1 MITNVVDFLLHSAE
15 RAPEQIAITDGTHS
29 ITYKDLLSKVIALG
43 SHIEDVTSGQK
54 NKPIAVYLEK
64 SIDAIVSF
72 LAIAYTGNFYCP
84 LDISS
89 PKERTSKIL
98 SNLNPVAIVSHATPS
113 LELPTDAINICL
125 QELNLDDISSEKIYF
140 PAQIVDTNPLYVIYT
155 SGSTGTP
162 KGVTISHRAVVDY
175 IDWVHE
181 TFNFN
186 QNTILG
192 SQAPFFF
199 DNSILD
205 IYGALKSCATLVL
218 IPSHLFTFPHL
229 LISFLNQQHI
239 NTIFWVP
246 SALINLASS
255 DSFETDPLHFLK
267 NVLFCGEVMPNKY
280 LNIWRKKYSNI
291 LYANLYGPTEITDV
305 CTYYMV
311 DRSFRDEDPLPIGF
325 PCKNT
330 EILVLDEN
338 DNLVENDQI
347 GELCVRGTCLSMGYY
362 NDSEKTAKAFVQNPL
377 NSSYRDLI
385 YRTGDLVQ
393 YNQYGELLYIGR
405 KDFQIKHQ
413 GYRIELGEIEAAAI
427 SFPEVQQCCVLYD
440 LDKKHLVLFASLNN
454 EITDRDIYQKMKV
467 ILPKYMLPTK
477 IHILDQLPLTPNGK
491 IDRVTLKDSL

>member
-1 MITNVVDFLLHSAE
+1 M
-15 RAPEQIAITDGTHS
+15 
-29 ITYKDLLSKVIALG
+29 
-43 SHIEDVTSGQK
+43 
-54 NKPIAVYLEK
+54 
-64 SIDAIVSF
+64 
-72 LAIAYTGNFYCP
+72 
-84 LDISS
+84 
-89 PKERTSKIL
+89 
-98 SNLNPVAIVSHATPS
+98 
-113 LELPTDAINICL
+113 
-125 QELNLDDISSEKIYF
+125 
-140 PAQIVDTNPLYVIYT
+140 
-155 SGSTGTP
+155 
-162 KGVTISHRAVVDY
+162 
-175 IDWVHE
+175 
-181 TFNFN
+181 
-186 QNTILG
+186 
-192 SQAPFFF
+192 
-199 DNSILD
+199 
-205 IYGALKSCATLVL
+205 
-218 IPSHLFTFPHL
+218 
-229 LISFLNQQHI
+229 
-239 NTIFWVP
+239 
-246 SALINLASS
+246 
-255 DSFETDPLHFLK
+255 
-267 NVLFCGEVMPNKY
+267 
-280 LNIWRKKYSNI
+280 
-291 LYANLYGPTEITDV
+291 
-305 CTYYMV
+305 
-311 DRSFRDEDPLPIGF
+311 PIGF